1 MYATIF
7 FRQITKCSSVV
18 SVVSRVFFS
27 FYLLCALVSFISIS
41 PCPLGAFGLSQLSA
55 ARPSTNGLSR
65 LLHNSFAD
73 CAACAKG
80 CNGGQETQL
89 LPFVV
94 PRLVFTSFLCPVH
107 SCATALQLHC
117 CLCSAL
123 WFLNWFS
130 RQKMRSLD
138 VVSRMF
144 SSKCQLM
151 YITSVSGIYIGT
163 VAGISMMGQ
172 FHEFFHLIFGEFLS
186 FGPTIRL
193 RAALFFSFCCQLL
206 QCNAHCIIHE
216 ISVEAWVSFHAFRPS
231 VV

>member
-18 SVVSRVFFS
+18 SVVSRDLS

-107 SCATALQLHC
+107 SYA
-117 CLCSAL
+117 
-123 WFLNWFS
+123 
-130 RQKMRSLD
+130 
-138 VVSRMF
+138 
-144 SSKCQLM
+144 
-151 YITSVSGIYIGT
+151 
-163 VAGISMMGQ
+163 
-172 FHEFFHLIFGEFLS
+172 
-186 FGPTIRL
+186 
-193 RAALFFSFCCQLL
+193 AALH
-206 QCNAHCIIHE
+206 ARATHCE
-216 ISVEAWVSFHAFRPS
+216 SKWLKPAKK
-231 VV
+231 

>member
-65 LLHNSFAD
+65 LLHNSFGD

-107 SCATALQLHC
+107 SCATALELHC
-117 CLCSAL
+117 CLCSTL

-144 SSKCQLM
+144 
-151 YITSVSGIYIGT
+151 
-163 VAGISMMGQ
+163 
-172 FHEFFHLIFGEFLS
+172 
-186 FGPTIRL
+186 
-193 RAALFFSFCCQLL
+193 
-206 QCNAHCIIHE
+206 
-216 ISVEAWVSFHAFRPS
+216 
-231 VV
+231 

>member
-7 FRQITKCSSVV
+7 FRQMTKCSSVV
-18 SVVSRVFFS
+18 SQVFFS
-27 FYLLCALVSFISIS
+27 FYLQCALVSFISIS

-80 CNGGQETQL
+80 CNGGGQETQL

-130 RQKMRSLD
+130 RQKC
-138 VVSRMF
+138 VY
-144 SSKCQLM
+144 LM
-151 YITSVSGIYIGT
+151 W
-163 VAGISMMGQ
+163 
-172 FHEFFHLIFGEFLS
+172 FHECFQ
-186 FGPTIRL
+186 
-193 RAALFFSFCCQLL
+193 A
-206 QCNAHCIIHE
+206 N
-216 ISVEAWVSFHAFRPS
+216 V
-231 VV
+231 

>member
-1 MYATIF
+1 MQF
-7 FRQITKCSSVV
+7 SHF
-18 SVVSRVFFS
+18 SRFTSFFFS
-27 FYLLCALVSFISIS
+27 FYLWCALVSFISIS

-73 CAACAKG
+73 CAARAKG

-123 WFLNWFS
+123 WFVNCFS
-130 RQKMRSLD
+130 RQKIGSLD

-144 SSKCQLM
+144 SSKCQLI
-151 YITSVSGIYIGT
+151 YISSVSNNYICFT
-163 VAGISMMGQ
+163 KKICMS
-172 FHEFFHLIFGEFLS
+172 
-186 FGPTIRL
+186 
-193 RAALFFSFCCQLL
+193 
-206 QCNAHCIIHE
+206 N
-216 ISVEAWVSFHAFRPS
+216 
-231 VV
+231 